1 MDYEVL
7 IGEEAFQISISGR
20 GGKLQVSRNGEPL
33 PVDFE
38 EVGPDSYS
46 MIIDRKAYL
55 VTSQRD
61 ARGLTVRLAGR
72 AYAAAVSRADGD
84 GPGIDDRGLHGDE
97 GEVRSVMPGIVTR
110 LLVEPGDP
118 VEPGT
123 PLLVLEAMKMENEVR
138 SHRRGVV
145 DEIHISE
152 REAVD
157 AGDIL
162 VTIV

>member
-1 MDYEVL
+1 MDYKVL
-7 IGEEAFQISISGR
+7 VGGQAFQFSISGW
-20 GGKLQVSRNGEPL
+20 GKKLHVSRDGESL

-46 MIIDRKAYL
+46 MIIASKAYL
-55 VTSQRD
+55 LTSQRD
-61 ARGLTVRLAGR
+61 AGGLTVRLGGR
-72 AYAAAVSRADGD
+72 AYPAAVSRADGD
-84 GPGIDDRGLHGDE
+84 DSGVLDRSLHGDG

-110 LLVEPGDP
+110 LLVETGDP

-138 SHRRGVV
+138 SHRGGVV
-145 DEIHISE
+145 DKIHVSE

-157 AGDIL
+157 TGDIL
-162 VTIV
+162 VTLV